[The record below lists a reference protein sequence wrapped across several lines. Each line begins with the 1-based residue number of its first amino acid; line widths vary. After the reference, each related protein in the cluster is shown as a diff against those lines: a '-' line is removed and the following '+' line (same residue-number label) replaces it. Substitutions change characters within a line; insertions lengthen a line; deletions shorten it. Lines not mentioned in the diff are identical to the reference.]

1 MNENFQ
7 IYYNEKGWGG
17 ISHQQREIVKCSGN
31 KGIIGLEEV
40 NGNCITFQSTKHEG
54 KHHSVHISYKAE
66 GWEMV
71 DDIHE
76 LDDGFYEI
84 ERSWTNILNK
94 DIEVILNLDIRTN
107 FLPNFYF
114 IPCVNYNGNRWGK
127 GKEPKGLTCNN
138 KPWVFAYNRS
148 SLPSAT
154 FSENHKYSVG
164 LFASLEQESKKSACS
179 LLECCDGFIH
189 RILWPEREG
198 PYTYSGRDKY
208 SKAKEDTILL
218 KASQTFRAKVYLSV
232 NHVNQINYGWTRTY
246 DQAWSVF

>member
-107 FLPNFYF
+107 FFLPNFYF

-164 LFASLEQESKKSACS
+164 LFASLEQESKK
-179 LLECCDGFIH
+179 
-189 RILWPEREG
+189 
-198 PYTYSGRDKY
+198 
-208 SKAKEDTILL
+208 
-218 KASQTFRAKVYLSV
+218 
-232 NHVNQINYGWTRTY
+232 NQPVHY
-246 DQAWSVF
+246 WSVAMASFTVYYGLKEKGLIPIQVEINIVKQKKIQYF